1 MGKAIEDKLD
11 GSEEKE
17 DDSIIQSEPQKP
29 VKPEIRVTA
38 LYAIYTFAALVSLL
52 GLFFLRRKREE

>member
-1 MGKAIEDKLD
+1 MGKAIEDKLE

-29 VKPEIRVTA
+29 VKPEIRDTA